1 MTGPYVR
8 RIFLEELGASPDSA
22 VNIVPLEDFG
32 GMIKILMLVHMLS
45 SHSILSPE
53 VLM

>member
-1 MTGPYVR
+1 MCTNHLSLLCNWGTVTGPYVR

-32 GMIKILMLVHMLS
+32 GMT
-45 SHSILSPE
+45 E
-53 VLM
+53 